1 VTPDSQTALVA
12 DFQTSAVTPIALS
25 SMTASPA
32 IAVDGNATGIAIL
45 ARTQTAYVSGGNAL
59 TPIDLTTMQAKAPLV
74 VGVGATAV
82 ALANRGAV
90 AWVCTDNGTVLPIN
104 VATGHKGKAVK
115 VGGQPSAIVIPLAA
129 RS

>member
-1 VTPDSQTALVA
+1 
-12 DFQTSAVTPIALS
+12 
-25 SMTASPA
+25 
-32 IAVDGNATGIAIL
+32 VDGNATGIAIQG
-45 ARTQTAYVSGGNAL
+45 RTQTAYVSGGNAL
-59 TPIDLTTMQAKAPLV
+59 TPIDLTTMQARAPLE

-104 VATGHKGKAVK
+104 VTTGHKGKAVRL
-115 VGGQPSAIVIPLAA
+115 GGQPSAIVIPPAA